1 MKCHTPSVE
10 KVNIP
15 VRRVVKRR
23 VKYFYHFVVSIHD
36 WQERSVQ
43 GMVNVNRLDLVLD
56 IYTAIH

>member
-1 MKCHTPSVE
+1 MKCNTSSVE

-23 VKYFYHFVVSIHD
+23 AKYFYHFVVSIHD